1 MEETD
6 HNMVVVEIM
15 MMTPHQMMNLT
26 TIITTMDTLIVVGT
40 ITITRKSTTTITSTM
55 GTIKSGMR
63 MIIDRKVE
71 NVSLTYNFL
80 FL

>member
-6 HNMVVVEIM
+6 HNMVVVEII

-71 NVSLTYNFL
+71 NVSLTNNFL